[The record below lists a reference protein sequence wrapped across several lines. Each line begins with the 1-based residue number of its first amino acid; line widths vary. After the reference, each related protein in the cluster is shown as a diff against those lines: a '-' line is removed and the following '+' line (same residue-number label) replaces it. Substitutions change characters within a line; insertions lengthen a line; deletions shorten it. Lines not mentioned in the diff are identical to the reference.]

1 MEKKIQI
8 IIQFVEKNYVLSV
21 LLFAVFFRL
30 FILLFIFDEVIIFN
44 DSESYIIPAKQ
55 LFAFDLSQYDCT
67 RSFGYPLLIAIL
79 QVNLKHVIYFQY
91 IIGIISLYFT
101 AKTLLNLNFSKV
113 QGFITT
119 IVIHIISALFF
130 YESSLLMETLLLFIF
145 SILFYLLS
153 TNYLKQ
159 PTVVMTSL
167 LIVLFCLLILTKP
180 FFVYLPFL
188 IVFLIFLS
196 TRTRFIFQQLSL
208 LILPSL
214 VFVMWCGFVKSKTGY
229 FVTSTMFGIYKIQ
242 NCVYFAEKGPKT
254 YQWIIDPYVKH
265 RDYLLKEEGYAAMA
279 IWKAYEA
286 GEFDTQK
293 KDFLAL
299 NKDFEDFAIQ
309 TISEHPFDFLYQVIM
324 RSWFDFWKVDINFDF
339 TKFHFKEDN
348 VLVETIWVLKRIP
361 KMVFFGFKWMFVGLT
376 FYYNYLYL
384 RYRKNFTL
392 FAYTFI
398 VFSSSILQALAT
410 YGTNERYSFPFEI
423 IIICV
428 VVNWFLKTRFRSCFF
443 IKPFI

>member
-145 SILFYLLS
+145 SILFY
-153 TNYLKQ
+153 
-159 PTVVMTSL
+159 
-167 LIVLFCLLILTKP
+167 
-180 FFVYLPFL
+180 FF
-188 IVFLIFLS
+188 
-196 TRTRFIFQQLSL
+196 RF
-208 LILPSL
+208 
-214 VFVMWCGFVKSKTGY
+214 
-229 FVTSTMFGIYKIQ
+229 
-242 NCVYFAEKGPKT
+242 
-254 YQWIIDPYVKH
+254 
-265 RDYLLKEEGYAAMA
+265 
-279 IWKAYEA
+279 
-286 GEFDTQK
+286 
-293 KDFLAL
+293 
-299 NKDFEDFAIQ
+299 
-309 TISEHPFDFLYQVIM
+309 
-324 RSWFDFWKVDINFDF
+324 
-339 TKFHFKEDN
+339 
-348 VLVETIWVLKRIP
+348 
-361 KMVFFGFKWMFVGLT
+361 
-376 FYYNYLYL
+376 
-384 RYRKNFTL
+384 
-392 FAYTFI
+392 
-398 VFSSSILQALAT
+398 
-410 YGTNERYSFPFEI
+410 
-423 IIICV
+423 
-428 VVNWFLKTRFRSCFF
+428 
-443 IKPFI
+443 